1 MPIRATHAEFT
12 PSPEPDGRT
21 MKITLC
27 QCNPLVG
34 DVWGNAEQCCRIAGQ
49 AIAEG
54 SDLVVFPELFLQGYP
69 PRDLLDQQW
78 FIRQGNEAL
87 AKVVACSASWLS
99 GAVLVGSA
107 LPNELPH
114 GKQLYNAAVLI
125 NGGRT
130 VFFQPKTLL
139 PAYDVFDET
148 RYFDPSSATAVY
160 PYRGESL
167 GISICEDAWNH
178 EELWTGRLYE
188 RDPVSELAHGGAT
201 ILINI
206 AASPFHM
213 DKENLRASLCR
224 SHALRHRLPFVYVNQ
239 VGGNDE
245 LIFDG
250 NSMVFDASGTLRAML
265 PSFAETIT
273 TVDTRSFGPTLDMP
287 DFDTAAAVRNALLL
301 GIRDYTRKCGFPKV
315 IIGLSG
321 GIDSALTATLAV
333 QALGKDCVWGVAMPS
348 RYSSKGSVADAR
360 VLAENLGIRFSVIPI
375 ESMFAAFLSAISPLF
390 AGTAPGLAEEN
401 LQARIRGTL
410 LMALSNR
417 FGSLLLT
424 TGNKS
429 ELAVG
434 YCTLYGDMSG
444 GLSVISDL
452 PKGMVYKLARFIN
465 SEAGREIIPESTLA
479 KPPSAELRPD
489 QTDQDT
495 LPPYPVLDAMLEGIV
510 EKNQSL
516 AELVAQGFDADT
528 AKWVCEAVAKSE
540 YKRRQAAPG
549 LKVTPKAFGI
559 GRRFPIA
566 AKYEW

>member
-1 MPIRATHAEFT
+1 
-12 PSPEPDGRT
+12 

-34 DVWGNAEQCCRIAGQ
+34 DIFGNASRCCELLELSAAQG
-49 AIAEG
+49 A
-54 SDLVVFPELFLQGYP
+54 DLVVFPELFLQGYP
-69 PRDLLDQQW
+69 PRDLLDQRW

-87 AKVVACSASWLS
+87 ARIA
-99 GAVLVGSA
+99 AVTEARPGTALLVGTA
-107 LPNELPH
+107 LPNDLPH

-125 NGGRT
+125 EAGKM
-130 VFFQPKTLL
+130 VFFQPKSLL
-139 PAYDVFDET
+139 PTYDVFDET
-148 RYFDPSSATAVY
+148 RYFDPSREIAVY
-160 PYRGESL
+160 KFKDETL
-167 GISICEDAWNH
+167 GISICEDAWND
-178 EELWTGRLYE
+178 ELLWTNRLYD
-188 RDPVSELAHGGAT
+188 RDPVSELANRGAT

-224 SHALRHRLPFVYVNQ
+224 SHAMRHHLPFIYVNQ
-239 VGGNDE
+239 IGGNDE

-250 NSMVFDASGTLRAML
+250 NSMVFDGSGNLRAML
-265 PSFAETIT
+265 PAFTEAVV
-273 TVDTRSFGPTLDMP
+273 TVDTRAPDPVLKLP
-287 DFDTAAAVRNALLL
+287 DFDTAAAVRDALLL
-301 GIRDYTRKCGFPKV
+301 GIRDYTRKCGFSKV

-321 GIDSALTATLAV
+321 GIDSSLTAALAV
-333 QALGKDCVWGVAMPS
+333 QALGRESVWGVAMPS
-348 RYSSKGSVADAR
+348 RYSSEGSVVDAR
-360 VLAENLGIRFSVIPI
+360 ILAENLGIRFSVIPV
-375 ESMFAAFLSAISPLF
+375 EPMFTAFLGALSPLF

-410 LMALSNR
+410 LMALSNK
-417 FGSLLLT
+417 FSCLLLT

-444 GLSVISDL
+444 GLSVIADL
-452 PKGMVYKLARFIN
+452 PKGMVYTLSRFIN
-465 SEAGREIIPESTLA
+465 SEAGKELIPESTLV

-495 LPPYPVLDAMLEGIV
+495 LPPYPILDAILHDIV
-510 EKNQSL
+510 EENKSL
-516 AELVAQGFDADT
+516 DDLVAGGFDRET
-528 AKWVCEAVAKSE
+528 ARWVGETVARSE

-559 GRRFPIA
+559 GRRFPVA

>member
-1 MPIRATHAEFT
+1 
-12 PSPEPDGRT
+12 

-34 DVWGNAEQCCRIAGQ
+34 DVSGNTRRCGEIFEQA
-49 AIAEG
+49 AAAG

-69 PRDLLDQQW
+69 PRDLLDQRW
-78 FIRQGNEAL
+78 FIRQGSEAL
-87 AKVVACSASWLS
+87 AKLATLS
-99 GAVLVGSA
+99 GRWPTAALLVGTA
-107 LPNELPH
+107 LPNDLPH

-125 NGGRT
+125 TGGT
-130 VFFQPKTLL
+130 SVFFQPKTLL
-139 PAYDVFDET
+139 PTYDVFDET
-148 RYFDPSSATAVY
+148 RYFDPGCETAVY
-160 PYRGESL
+160 RFKGETL

-178 EELWTGRLYE
+178 EELWTNRLYE
-188 RDPVSELAHGGAT
+188 RDPVGELAKRGAT

-213 DKENLRASLCR
+213 DKENLRVSLCR
-224 SHALRHRLPFVYVNQ
+224 SHASRHRLPFIYVNQ

-250 NSMVFDASGTLRAML
+250 NSMVFDASGDLRAML
-265 PSFAETIT
+265 PSFTEAVA
-273 TVDTRSFGPTLDMP
+273 TVDTRSPGPVLP
-287 DFDTAAAVRNALLL
+287 VPNFDTTAAVRNALLL
-301 GIRDYTRKCGFPKV
+301 GIRDYAGKCGFSRV

-321 GIDSALTATLAV
+321 GVDSALTAALAV
-333 QALGKDCVWGVAMPS
+333 QALGHDRVWGVAMPS
-348 RYSSKGSVADAR
+348 RYSSEGSVVDAR
-360 VLAENLGIRFSVIPI
+360 ALAENLGIRFSVISI
-375 ESMFAAFLSAISPLF
+375 EPVFTAFLEALSPLF

-410 LMALSNR
+410 LMALSNK
-417 FGSLLLT
+417 FAGLLLT

-452 PKGMVYKLARFIN
+452 PKGMVYQLANFIN
-465 SEAGREIIPESTLA
+465 GEAGKPIIPASTLA

-495 LPPYPVLDAMLEGIV
+495 LPPYPILDTMLRDIV
-510 EKNQSL
+510 EKNESL
-516 AELVAQGFDADT
+516 AELVAQGFDEKT
-528 AKWVCEAVAKSE
+528 SQWVCATVARSE

-549 LKVTPKAFGI
+549 LKVTPKAFGV

-566 AKYEW
+566 AKYAW

>member
-1 MPIRATHAEFT
+1 
-12 PSPEPDGRT
+12 

-27 QCNPLVG
+27 QCNPFVG
-34 DVWGNAEQCCRIAGQ
+34 DVSGNAERCCGIAARAAG
-49 AIAEG
+49 EG

-69 PRDLLDQQW
+69 PRDLLDQRW
-78 FIRQGNEAL
+78 FIRQGSDAL
-87 AKVVACSASWLS
+87 AKIAALSAKLP
-99 GAVLVGSA
+99 ATAILVGAA

-114 GKQLYNAAVLI
+114 GKQLYNAAVLVS
-125 NGGRT
+125 GGHT

-139 PAYDVFDET
+139 PTYDVFDET
-148 RYFDPSSATAVY
+148 RYFDPGLAAAVY
-160 PYRGESL
+160 HYKGESM

-178 EELWTGRLYE
+178 EALWTGRLYE
-188 RDPVSELAHGGAT
+188 RDPVSELARAGAS

-213 DKENLRASLCR
+213 GKENLRVSLCR
-224 SHALRHRLPFVYVNQ
+224 SHAARHRLPFVYVNQ

-250 NSMVFDASGTLRAML
+250 NSMVFDASGTLRVML
-265 PSFAETIT
+265 PSFVEAVA
-273 TVDTRSFGPTLDMP
+273 TVDTRSFGPALELP
-287 DFDTAAAVRNALLL
+287 DFDTTAAVRNALLL
-301 GIRDYTRKCGFPKV
+301 GIRDYTRKCGFRKV

-321 GIDSALTATLAV
+321 GVDSALTATLAV
-333 QALGKDCVWGVAMPS
+333 QALGKEFVWGVAMPS
-348 RYSSKGSVADAR
+348 RYSSEGSVVDAR
-360 VLAENLGIRFSVIPI
+360 ALAENLGIRFSVVPV
-375 ESMFAAFLSAISPLF
+375 ESLFAAFLSTLSPLF
-390 AGTAPGLAEEN
+390 GATAPGLAEEN

-410 LMALSNR
+410 LMALSNK

-444 GLSVISDL
+444 GLSVIADL
-452 PKGMVYKLARFIN
+452 PKGMVYKLARFVN
-465 SEAGREIIPESTLA
+465 TEAGRPLIPESTLA

-495 LPPYPVLDAMLEGIV
+495 LPPYPILDAALEGIV

-516 AELVAQGFDADT
+516 AELVAQGIDAKT
-528 AKWVCEAVAKSE
+528 ARWVCEAVAKSE

>member
-1 MPIRATHAEFT
+1 
-12 PSPEPDGRT
+12 

-49 AIAEG
+49 AVAEG

-69 PRDLLDQQW
+69 PRDLLDQRW
-78 FIRQGNEAL
+78 FIRQGSEAL
-87 AKVVACSASWLS
+87 AKVAASSASWSS
-99 GAVLVGSA
+99 GAVLVGGV

-114 GKQLYNAAVLI
+114 GKQLYNAAILI

-130 VFFQPKTLL
+130 VFFQPKMLL
-139 PAYDVFDET
+139 PTYDVFDET
-148 RYFDPSSATAVY
+148 RYFDPCSATAVY
-160 PYRGESL
+160 HYKGESL

-188 RDPVSELAHGGAT
+188 RDPIGELAHGGAT

-213 DKENLRASLCR
+213 DKKNLRASLCR
-224 SHALRHRLPFVYVNQ
+224 SHALRHRIPFVYVNQ

-250 NSMVFDASGTLRAML
+250 NSMVFDASGALRAML
-265 PSFAETIT
+265 PSFAEAIT
-273 TVDTRSFGPTLDMP
+273 TVDTRSFGPVLGMP

-301 GIRDYTRKCGFPKV
+301 GIRDYTRKCGFLKV

-321 GIDSALTATLAV
+321 GVDSALTATLAV

-348 RYSSKGSVADAR
+348 RYSSGGSVADAR

-375 ESMFAAFLSAISPLF
+375 EPMFMAFLSALSPLF

-410 LMALSNR
+410 LMALSNQ

-516 AELVAQGFDADT
+516 DELVAQGFDADT
-528 AKWVCEAVAKSE
+528 ARWVCEAVAKSE